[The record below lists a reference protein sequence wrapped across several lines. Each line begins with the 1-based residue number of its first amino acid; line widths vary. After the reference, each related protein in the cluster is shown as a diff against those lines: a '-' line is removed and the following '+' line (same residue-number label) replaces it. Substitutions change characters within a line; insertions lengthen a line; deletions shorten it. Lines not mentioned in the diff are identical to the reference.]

1 MQNLKSLRQDK
12 TRKFARRKIKVN
24 SAIKA
29 IAPDF
34 RVVINKTNKYM
45 KAQVLDQ
52 DGKVVAC
59 MVDKG
64 MKGVLL
70 KTGGTLV
77 TKVQS
82 SAMAGEKLAALLKEK
97 GIKKATYD
105 RNGHLYHGRVQ
116 AMADGLR
123 KGGIQI

>member
-1 MQNLKSLRQDK
+1 MQNLKSQKQEK

-45 KAQVLDQ
+45 KAQVLDIT
-52 DGKVVAC
+52 GKVVAH
-59 MVDKG
+59 MIDKD
-64 MKGVLL
+64 L
-70 KTGGTLV
+70 KAPN
-77 TKVQS
+77 KVER
-82 SAMAGEKLAALLKEK
+82 ALAAGEKLAGLLKEK
-97 GIKKATYD
+97 GIEKATYD
-105 RNGHLYHGRVQ
+105 RNGYLYHGRVK
-116 AMADGLR
+116 AMADGIR

>member
-1 MQNLKSLRQDK
+1 MQNLKSLKQDK
-12 TRKFARRKIKVN
+12 ARKFARRKFKVN

-34 RVVINKTNKYM
+34 RVVVNKTNRYM
-45 KAQVLDQ
+45 KAQVLDIN
-52 DGKVVAC
+52 GNVVAC
-59 MVDKG
+59 IVDKTE
-64 MKGVLL
+64 KAPN
-70 KTGGTLV
+70 
-77 TKVQS
+77 KVQR
-82 SAMAGEKLAALLKEK
+82 AVAAGEKLAGFLKEK

-105 RNGHLYHGRVQ
+105 RNGYLYHGRVQ

>member
-59 MVDKG
+59 MIDKDQ
-64 MKGVLL
+64 KGALL
-70 KTGGTLV
+70 KTGWTPV

-82 SAMAGEKLAALLKEK
+82 SEMAWEKLAALLKEK

>member
-70 KTGGTLV
+70 KTG
-77 TKVQS
+77 
-82 SAMAGEKLAALLKEK
+82 
-97 GIKKATYD
+97 
-105 RNGHLYHGRVQ
+105 
-116 AMADGLR
+116 
-123 KGGIQI
+123 

>member
-1 MQNLKSLRQDK
+1 MQNLKSLKQDK
-12 TRKFARRKIKVN
+12 DRKFARRKFKVN

-45 KAQVLDQ
+45 KAQVLDIN
-52 DGKVVAC
+52 GNVVAC
-59 MVDKG
+59 MVDKA
-64 MKGVLL
+64 L
-70 KTGGTLV
+70 KAPN
-77 TKVQS
+77 KVQR
-82 SAMAGEKLAALLKEK
+82 AEAAGEKLAGLLKEK